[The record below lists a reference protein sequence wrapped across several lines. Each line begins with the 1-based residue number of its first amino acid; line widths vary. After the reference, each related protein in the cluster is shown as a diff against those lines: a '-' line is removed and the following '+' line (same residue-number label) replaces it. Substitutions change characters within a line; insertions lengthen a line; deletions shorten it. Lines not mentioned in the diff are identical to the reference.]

1 MLLIGHRTFYKYD
14 RFAIEI
20 DGEKIS
26 PFVSEHGAAGC
37 VFLYEYKDHWVRFE
51 RWLWNV
57 ESASDKEVEEILHKA
72 LKDFKAT
79 FAAN

>member
-1 MLLIGHRTFYKYD
+1 VGVLLIGHRTFYKCD

-37 VFLYEYKDHWVRFE
+37 VFLYEYKDHWVKFE

-57 ESASDKEVEEILHKA
+57 ESASDKEVEEIKR
-72 LKDFKAT
+72 
-79 FAAN
+79 FAKGFFRKGE